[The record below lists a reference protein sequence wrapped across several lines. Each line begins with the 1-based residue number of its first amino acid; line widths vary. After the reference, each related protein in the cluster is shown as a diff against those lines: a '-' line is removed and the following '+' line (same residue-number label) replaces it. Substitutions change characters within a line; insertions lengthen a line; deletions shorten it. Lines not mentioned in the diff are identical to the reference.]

1 VSVDQQMLVGQLKET
16 IAACRLDPDLPF
28 WGEVFVLLHQMKQ
41 VSRRQMPLYEIE
53 PYGEVAY
60 DPVKRRFV
68 VKVPELDIMMKDSE
82 LADAIVKQGMF
93 LPK

>member
-1 VSVDQQMLVGQLKET
+1 
-16 IAACRLDPDLPF
+16 
-28 WGEVFVLLHQMKQ
+28 
-41 VSRRQMPLYEIE
+41 MPLYEIE

-68 VKVPELDIMMKDSE
+68 VKVPELDIVMKDSE